1 MLKSTAFVDFGEKIM
16 QEEISVGTAVSN
28 IPLSESIAMRR
39 TFAIISHPDAG
50 KTTLTEKLLLY
61 GNAIELAG
69 NVRARRNQ
77 RSTTSD
83 WMEMERERGI
93 SITST
98 ILQFPYQ
105 EYIVNL
111 LDTPGHQDFS
121 EDTYRTLS
129 AVDSAVMVIDAAKGI
144 EPQTLKLFEVCRK
157 RGIPIFTFINK
168 MDRPARD
175 PLDLLD
181 EIKKVLGMEPI
192 PMNWPIGDGPDFR
205 GVYDRASQGVYLFER
220 TERNERMAPE
230 VFMSLDQL
238 MENKIL
244 SQRRFDEL
252 AESIHLLDEVGVIF
266 DHESVL
272 NEKQT
277 PVFFGSAVTNFGVRL
292 FLDTFVK
299 YAPPPQPYQSD
310 SGEVSPIDPDFS
322 GFIFK
327 IQANMNPKHR
337 DSVAFLRI
345 CSGRFERG
353 MSLVHTQSGK
363 TLRLLRP
370 YKPFANEREILDEAF
385 PGDVLGIPNNGDFA
399 IGDSL
404 CSGTPIRFASIP
416 RFQPEHFALLRN
428 TDLSKQKQFAK
439 GLLQLESE
447 GAVQVLYNLNAFK
460 REPILAVVGQLQFDV
475 VQARL
480 KSEYNVPTDLERL
493 PHVLLRWIKGADADV
508 ENLPNR
514 GEAIIARDS
523 RNDWVAL
530 FSTPFYLKHYT
541 EKHPEL
547 RFVDITESVG

>member
-1 MLKSTAFVDFGEKIM
+1 M
-16 QEEISVGTAVSN
+16 QDEATVATPVLDIS
-28 IPLSESIAMRR
+28 LSESTAARR

-129 AVDSAVMVIDAAKGI
+129 AVDSAVMVMDAAKGI
-144 EPQTLKLFEVCRK
+144 ESQTLKLFEVCRK

-168 MDRPARD
+168 MDRPARN

-181 EIKKVLGMEPI
+181 EIKRVLGMEPI

-205 GVYDRASQGVYLFER
+205 GVYDRATKGVYLFAR

-230 VFMSLDQL
+230 EFMSLEHL
-238 MENKIL
+238 AKNKVL
-244 SQRRFDEL
+244 SQKRFDEL
-252 AESIHLLDEVGVIF
+252 TESIHLLDEVGIVF

-272 NEKQT
+272 KEKQT

-299 YAPPPQPYQSD
+299 YAPPPQPYLSD
-310 SGEVSPIDPDFS
+310 KGEISPISPDFA

-353 MSLVHTQSGK
+353 MNLVHTQSGK
-363 TLRLLRP
+363 NMRLLRP

-404 CSGTPIRFASIP
+404 CSGSPIRFASIP

-428 TDLSKQKQFAK
+428 VDLGKQKQFAK

-514 GEAIIARDS
+514 TETIIARDS
-523 RNDWVAL
+523 RNEWVAL
-530 FSTPFYLKHYT
+530 FSTPFFLKHYT

-547 RFVDITESVG
+547 KFVDITESQSL

>member
-1 MLKSTAFVDFGEKIM
+1 MQDKISTITTH
-16 QEEISVGTAVSN
+16 QNTS
-28 IPLSESIAMRR
+28 LSEAIAARR

-69 NVRARRNQ
+69 NVRARKNQ
-77 RSTTSD
+77 RATTSD

-105 EYIVNL
+105 GCIINL

-129 AVDSAVMVIDAAKGI
+129 AVDSAVMVMDAAKGI
-144 EPQTLKLFEVCRK
+144 EPQTLKLFEVCRQ

-181 EIKKVLGMEPI
+181 EIKKVLGMEPV
-192 PMNWPIGDGPDFR
+192 PMNWPVGDGPNFR
-205 GVYDRASQGVYLFER
+205 GVYDRESKGVYLFER
-220 TERNERMAPE
+220 TERNERMASEEFMPLEDLVRNKVLSE
-230 VFMSLDQL
+230 V
-238 MENKIL
+238 
-244 SQRRFDEL
+244 RYTEL
-252 AESIHLLDEVGVIF
+252 AESIHLLDEAGVVF

-272 NEKQT
+272 KEKQT

-299 YAPPPQPYQSD
+299 YAPLPQTYLSD
-310 SGEVSPIDPDFS
+310 EGAIAPQNSEFS

-353 MSLVHTQSGK
+353 MDLIHTQSGK

-370 YKPFANEREILDEAF
+370 YKPFANEREIVDEAF
-385 PGDVLGIPNNGDFA
+385 AGDVLGIPNNGDFA

-404 CSGTPIRFASIP
+404 CSGTPVRFASIP

-428 TDLSKQKQFAK
+428 TDLNKQKQFAK

-480 KSEYNVPTDLERL
+480 RAEYNVPTELERL
-493 PHVLLRWIKGADADV
+493 PHVLLRWIKGTDKAV
-508 ENLPNR
+508 ESLPNR
-514 GEAIIARDS
+514 SEAIIARDS
-523 RNDWVAL
+523 RNEWAAL
-530 FSTPFYLKHYT
+530 FSTPFFLKYYA

-547 RFVDITESVG
+547 QFVEITEV